1 MTLSTAI
8 PVQQGCTEEAITGF
22 LATLLREGV
31 VEAMVVPKA
40 LPSGDGFVP
49 ALIREPHQL
58 EGICLVAPTMA
69 VQCARVLSQLCYKM
83 PPGRKIAALLKSCEI
98 RAVIELAKFLQVRLA
113 DIYLIGIDCA
123 GTFEVADYAR
133 MAAAGAAGESWVS
146 TVLGNMGR
154 GDVEPPPGFAYRRA
168 CQMCEY
174 PVPQGDMVIR
184 LFGYDTEHTV
194 GLAVD
199 DRLAAELS
207 VRGLLPPAEKEPVAR
222 EQAVS
227 GILKERIGKRDAILA
242 EWRSKI
248 IDQGSFLKQFSTCI
262 RCHNCMVACPIC
274 YCKECVFKTDT
285 FTHEGEQ
292 FLRWADRKGGIRLP
306 ADNLLFHMVRLSH
319 MAASCIG
326 CGSCESACP
335 SHLPVATLFR
345 SAAAAIQ
352 QLFDYVP
359 GRDEK
364 ETPPLLSF
372 REEMKE

>member
-1 MTLSTAI
+1 
-8 PVQQGCTEEAITGF
+8 
-22 LATLLREGV
+22 
-31 VEAMVVPKA
+31 
-40 LPSGDGFVP
+40 
-49 ALIREPHQL
+49 
-58 EGICLVAPTMA
+58 MA
-69 VQCARVLSQLCYKM
+69 
-83 PPGRKIAALLKSCEI
+83 
-98 RAVIELAKFLQVRLA
+98 
-113 DIYLIGIDCA
+113 
-123 GTFEVADYAR
+123 
-133 MAAAGAAGESWVS
+133 
-146 TVLGNMGR
+146 
-154 GDVEPPPGFAYRRA
+154 
-168 CQMCEY
+168 
-174 PVPQGDMVIR
+174 IR
-184 LFGYDTEHTV
+184 LFGYDTEQMV
-194 GLAVD
+194 GLSVE

-222 EQAVS
+222 EQAVA
-227 GILKERIGKRDAILA
+227 GIMKERIEKRDAILA

-248 IDQGSFLKQFSTCI
+248 IDQESFLKQFSTCI

-372 REEMKE
+372 REEVKE